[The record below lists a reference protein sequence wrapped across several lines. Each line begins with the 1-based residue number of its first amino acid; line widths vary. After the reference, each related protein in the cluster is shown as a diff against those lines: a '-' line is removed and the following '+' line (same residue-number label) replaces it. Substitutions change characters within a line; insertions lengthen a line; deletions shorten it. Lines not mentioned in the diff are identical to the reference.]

1 MESFKKILFVQL
13 LIVLASPA
21 YATTMR
27 MTCEGFLSEHNIS
40 KEAREEQERNRA
52 YEIRIQS
59 EELAA
64 DVVDAIRANPHGF
77 SHRDAEKAII
87 QNLGDLSGMA
97 SHYLE
102 QSNHWA
108 HSEELKVS
116 LAKLNYALA
125 SFTSAAKR
133 YEDLKN
139 PGLKGKF
146 LGLFN
151 KQAMTERRLADV
163 VDEIRTSRHM
173 VQTTRES
180 LNQALDSFEALKV
193 QFGQHLAKM
202 KDSIAVLEAATN
214 LVQIDSMLNDQERI
228 NAHYALSKYLNSVAT
243 SITSS
248 ETSLSML
255 QTQYAS
261 TDMAVKHS
269 EGQIR
274 ALVDAMASK
283 GVMAGIF
290 KPPYYVKEELEKNPH
305 VRREI
310 TEIFYSDM
318 SDTEKIKQLST
329 GVFYN
334 LTIEEILVVTKL
346 MPKGNDARTSW
357 NAFLVALSKT
367 QKYGTWVDAD
377 AVRST
382 DVEILFKILMMTGPK
397 AETLTIDRAEFA
409 RLKDYVSDVLDH
421 SQTLNKDG
429 MQNKF
434 KTAIRSYIM
443 DLTDE
448 LLKTHFGTTDLE
460 GPKK

>member
-1 MESFKKILFVQL
+1 
-13 LIVLASPA
+13 
-21 YATTMR
+21 
-27 MTCEGFLSEHNIS
+27 
-40 KEAREEQERNRA
+40 
-52 YEIRIQS
+52 
-59 EELAA
+59 
-64 DVVDAIRANPHGF
+64 
-77 SHRDAEKAII
+77 
-87 QNLGDLSGMA
+87 
-97 SHYLE
+97 
-102 QSNHWA
+102 
-108 HSEELKVS
+108 
-116 LAKLNYALA
+116 
-125 SFTSAAKR
+125 
-133 YEDLKN
+133 
-139 PGLKGKF
+139 
-146 LGLFN
+146 
-151 KQAMTERRLADV
+151 
-163 VDEIRTSRHM
+163 
-173 VQTTRES
+173 
-180 LNQALDSFEALKV
+180 
-193 QFGQHLAKM
+193 
-202 KDSIAVLEAATN
+202 
-214 LVQIDSMLNDQERI
+214 
-228 NAHYALSKYLNSVAT
+228 
-243 SITSS
+243 
-248 ETSLSML
+248 
-255 QTQYAS
+255 
-261 TDMAVKHS
+261 MAVKHS